1 MSITISIIKSP
12 ADVFNQ
18 QSSMEFDNIGGTIGR
33 AANNFWVLDDPERF
47 ISSRHSQ
54 ITCENGQYY
63 LTDLS
68 TNGTF
73 LNGSSEPIGKGN
85 KVAIND
91 GDTFSLGDYEF
102 SACMAEENQ
111 FSGGSSPFSFVP
123 DTPGIEVDYL
133 DDPSALSFDD
143 PFAASLS
150 GHVSSSEPLF
160 SDYSETD
167 PLAALDKANQGFNS
181 PESDPFAN
189 GSYADEA
196 NVLNQAAE
204 WPNAVPEA
212 GVIPDDWD
220 DDLMVEA
227 APVQKPVLAAPSAPP
242 TIPPVMA
249 EPVQAAPASTYTPEP
264 VQATPRPAYVP
275 EPTMSVQTQAVNNDV
290 INQLEAQNRLLIEEN
305 QKLQADVDLLAKQ
318 IRDRQ
323 KKPGSASAV
332 DFLLIEAMGL
342 AGENLSEA
350 RMMEISQ
357 TVGELIRETI
367 SGLMQVLSSRS
378 TVKNEFRMNVT
389 TIQPV
394 ENNPLKF
401 SANIED
407 ALENMFLRESQA
419 YKKPV
424 EAVREGFQGIAEH
437 QVAILAGIRA
447 AFRGVIEKFDPIT
460 LEQRFEKY
468 RKAGLLQVVNKGK
481 NWDSYKE
488 YYNELVNDMDNSFQH
503 LFGYDFVQA
512 YEDQLFKISS
522 SRRTTSKL

>member
-1 MSITISIIKSP
+1 MSITISITKSP
-12 ADVFNQ
+12 ADVTNQ
-18 QSSMEFDNIGGTIGR
+18 QTSMMFAENGGTIGR
-33 AANNFWVLDDPERF
+33 SANNFWILDDPERY

-73 LNGSSEPIGKGN
+73 LNGSPEPIGKGS
-85 KVAIND
+85 KIALND

-102 SACMAEENQ
+102 MASLDENEQ
-111 FSGGSSPFSFVP
+111 FVGGSPFSFVP
-123 DTPGIEVDYL
+123 ETPGIEVDYL
-133 DDPSALSFDD
+133 DGSSSQQTDD
-143 PFAASLS
+143 PFAATVG

-160 SDYSETD
+160 NDIGETD
-167 PLAALDKANQGFNS
+167 PLAAMDRASQGGGA
-181 PESDPFAN
+181 SDGFDQS
-189 GSYADEA
+189 SYADGA
-196 NVLNQAAE
+196 DVMNQAVT
-204 WPNAVPEA
+204 WPNSVPEPSGGSA
-212 GVIPDDWD
+212 IPDDWD
-220 DDLMVEA
+220 DDVLVEE
-227 APVQKPVLAAPSAPP
+227 APP
-242 TIPPVMA
+242 APAPMPKAASMA
-249 EPVQAAPASTYTPEP
+249 ETVKVPQPQIQAQVVS
-264 VQATPRPAYVP
+264 
-275 EPTMSVQTQAVNNDV
+275 NDV
-290 INQLEAQNRLLIEEN
+290 INQLEAQNRLLLEEN
-305 QKLQADVDLLAKQ
+305 KKLQADVDLLAKQ
-318 IRDRQ
+318 IRVKQ
-323 KKPGSASAV
+323 KKPGSTTAI
-332 DFLLIEAMGL
+332 DHLLIEAMGL
-342 AGENLSEA
+342 AGKNLSEA

-357 TVGELIRETI
+357 TVGELMRETI

-407 ALENMFLRESQA
+407 ALENMFIRESQA

-424 EAVREGFQGIAEH
+424 ESVREGFQGIAEH

-447 AFRGVIEKFDPIT
+447 AFRGVIERFDPIT

-468 RKAGLLQVVNKGK
+468 RKAGLLQMVNKGK

-488 YYNELVNDMDNSFQH
+488 YYQELVNDMDNSFQH

-512 YEDQLFKISS
+512 YEDQLLKLSS
-522 SRRTTSKL
+522 ARRTNNNL

>member
-18 QSSMEFDNIGGTIGR
+18 QSSMIFAENGGTIGR
-33 AANNFWVLDDPERF
+33 ATNNYWILEDPERF

-73 LNGSSEPIGKGN
+73 LNGSPEPIGKGN
-85 KVAIND
+85 KIALND
-91 GDTFSLGDYEF
+91 GDTFSFGDYEF
-102 SACMAEENQ
+102 QASLAENEQ
-111 FSGGSSPFSFVP
+111 FPGGSPFSFVP
-123 DTPGIEVDYL
+123 ETPGIEVDYL
-133 DDPSALSFDD
+133 DTPLGQASD
-143 PFAASLS
+143 PFAASIG

-160 SDYSETD
+160 SDFGETD
-167 PLAALDKANQGFNS
+167 PLAALDKANQGMAA
-181 PESDPFAN
+181 PAGSDVFAQA
-189 GSYADEA
+189 SYADQA
-196 NVLNQAAE
+196 QVMNQSIT
-204 WPNAVPEA
+204 WPNAAPEA

-220 DDLMVEA
+220 DEILVEEPPPQA
-227 APVQKPVLAAPSAPP
+227 IPTPAPKPGR
-242 TIPPVMA
+242 M
-249 EPVQAAPASTYTPEP
+249 
-264 VQATPRPAYVP
+264 PRPQHQP
-275 EPTMSVQTQAVNNDV
+275 QAVNNDV
-290 INQLEAQNRLLIEEN
+290 INQLEAQNRLLVEEN
-305 QKLQADVDLLAKQ
+305 KKLQADVDLLAKQ
-318 IRDRQ
+318 IRVRQ
-323 KKPGSASAV
+323 KKPGSATAV
-332 DFLLIEAMGL
+332 DHLLIEAMGL
-342 AGENLSEA
+342 AGRNLSEQ

-357 TVGELIRETI
+357 IVGELMRETI
-367 SGLMQVLSSRS
+367 SGLMQVLTSRS

-401 SANIED
+401 SANVED
-407 ALENMFLRESQA
+407 ALENMFIRESQA
-419 YKKPV
+419 YKKPL

-447 AFRGVIEKFDPIT
+447 AFRGVIERFDPVR

-468 RKAGLLQVVNKGK
+468 RKAGLLHMVNKGK

-488 YYNELVNDMDNSFQH
+488 YYDELVNDMDNSFQH

-512 YEDQLFKISS
+512 YEDQLLKLSS
-522 SRRTTSKL
+522 SRRMKNN

>member
-1 MSITISIIKSP
+1 MSLTISIVKSP

-18 QSSMEFDNIGGTIGR
+18 QPSIAFAESGGTIGR
-33 AANNFWVLDDPERF
+33 AANNFWVLDDPERY
-47 ISSRHSQ
+47 ISSHHSQ
-54 ITCENGQYY
+54 ITCLNGQYY

-85 KVAIND
+85 KVAITD
-91 GDTFSLGDYEF
+91 GDSFSLGDYEF
-102 SACMAEENQ
+102 LASLAEDEQ
-111 FSGGSSPFSFVP
+111 FAGGGSPFSFIP
-123 DTPGIEVDYL
+123 DTPGIEVNYL
-133 DDPSALSFDD
+133 DTPLPEQSDD
-143 PFAASLS
+143 PFAASVG
-150 GHVSSSEPLF
+150 GHVSTSVPLF
-160 SDYSETD
+160 NDFSETD
-167 PLAALDKANQGFNS
+167 PLVALDKANQGMGS
-181 PESDPFAN
+181 ATSDVFADA
-189 GSYADEA
+189 SYADEA
-196 NVLNQAAE
+196 NVMNQAVV
-204 WPNAVPEA
+204 WPDAVPEFA
-212 GVIPDDWD
+212 AIPDDWD
-220 DDLMVEA
+220 DDLLTDEVQLKP
-227 APVQKPVLAAPSAPP
+227 APTVVVAPI
-242 TIPPVMA
+242 IP
-249 EPVQAAPASTYTPEP
+249 EPAQTPEP
-264 VQATPRPAYVP
+264 PLRA
-275 EPTMSVQTQAVNNDV
+275 QAVNNDV
-290 INQLEAQNRLLIEEN
+290 INQLQAQNRLLIEEN
-305 QKLQADVDLLAKQ
+305 KKLQADVDLLAKQ
-318 IRDRQ
+318 VRDKQR
-323 KKPGSASAV
+323 KTGSATAI
-332 DFLLIEAMGL
+332 DHLLIEAMGL
-342 AGENLSEA
+342 SGKNLSEA

-357 TVGELIRETI
+357 IAGELMRETI

-407 ALENMFLRESQA
+407 ALENMFIRESQA

-468 RKAGLLQVVNKGK
+468 RKAGLLQMVNKGK

-488 YYNELVNDMDNSFQH
+488 YYNELANDMDNSFQH

-512 YEDQLFKISS
+512 YEDQLFKLSS
-522 SRRTTSKL
+522 SRRTNTNL

>member
-1 MSITISIIKSP
+1 MSITISITKSP
-12 ADVFNQ
+12 ADVVNQ
-18 QSSMEFDNIGGTIGR
+18 QTSMMFAENGGTIGR
-33 AANNFWVLDDPERF
+33 AANNYWILDDPERY

-73 LNGSSEPIGKGN
+73 LNGSREPIGKGN
-85 KVAIND
+85 KVALTD

-102 SACMAEENQ
+102 TAKLDENEQ
-111 FSGGSSPFSFVP
+111 FTGGSPFSFVP
-123 DTPGIEVDYL
+123 ETPGIEVDYL
-133 DDPSALSFDD
+133 DGASAQPIDD
-143 PFAASLS
+143 PFAASIG

-160 SDYSETD
+160 NDLGETD
-167 PLAALDKANQGFNS
+167 PLAALDRAGQGVAS
-181 PESDPFAN
+181 PVSDVFGQA
-189 GSYADEA
+189 SYADEA
-196 NVLNQAAE
+196 SLMNQAVD
-204 WPNAVPEA
+204 WPSSVPEA
-212 GVIPDDWD
+212 GASGAIPDDWD
-220 DDLMVEA
+220 DDVLVEE
-227 APVQKPVLAAPSAPP
+227 APP
-242 TIPPVMA
+242 QPIP
-249 EPVQAAPASTYTPEP
+249 AAIPIPEP
-264 VQATPRPAYVP
+264 AQASPPQFQA
-275 EPTMSVQTQAVNNDV
+275 PTVNNDV

-305 QKLQADVDLLAKQ
+305 KKLQADVDLLAKQ
-318 IRDRQ
+318 IRVKQ
-323 KKPGSASAV
+323 KKPGSATAI
-332 DFLLIEAMGL
+332 DHLLIEAMGL
-342 AGENLSEA
+342 AGKNLSEA

-357 TVGELIRETI
+357 TVGELMRETI

-407 ALENMFLRESQA
+407 ALENMFIRESQA

-424 EAVREGFQGIAEH
+424 ESVREGFQGIAEH

-447 AFRGVIEKFDPIT
+447 AFRGVIERFDPIT

-468 RKAGLLQVVNKGK
+468 RKAGLLQMVNKGK

-512 YEDQLFKISS
+512 YEDQLLKLSS
-522 SRRTTSKL
+522 SRRTNNNL

>member
-12 ADVFNQ
+12 ENVFNQ
-18 QSSMEFDNIGGTIGR
+18 QSSMVFAEQGGTIGR
-33 AANNFWVLDDPERF
+33 AANNLWVLDDPERYM
-47 ISSRHSQ
+47 SSRHSQ
-54 ITCENGQYY
+54 ITCQNGQYY

-73 LNGSSEPIGKGN
+73 LNRSAEPIGKGN
-85 KVAIND
+85 KVALND
-91 GDTFSLGDYEF
+91 GDTFSLSDYEF
-102 SACMAEENQ
+102 LVSIDEAQQ
-111 FSGGSSPFSFVP
+111 FAGGSPFSFVP
-123 DTPGIEVDYL
+123 ETPGIEVDYL
-133 DDPSALSFDD
+133 DAPAGQSDD
-143 PFAASLS
+143 PFAPVVG

-160 SDYSETD
+160 NDYDETD
-167 PLAALDKANQGFNS
+167 PLAALDKVNSRDAVSGF
-181 PESDPFAN
+181 AQ
-189 GSYADEA
+189 GSYADQA
-196 NVLNQAAE
+196 NVLNQSVD
-204 WPNAVPEA
+204 WPNPVPEA

-220 DDLMVEA
+220 DDVMVEQAPPAFVPTPKA
-227 APVQKPVLAAPSAPP
+227 APEPAPP
-242 TIPPVMA
+242 IS
-249 EPVQAAPASTYTPEP
+249 QYQS
-264 VQATPRPAYVP
+264 
-275 EPTMSVQTQAVNNDV
+275 QAVNNDV
-290 INQLEAQNRLLIEEN
+290 INQLEAQNRLLLEEN
-305 QKLQADVDLLAKQ
+305 KKLQADVDLLARQ
-318 IRDRQ
+318 IRVKQ
-323 KKPGSASAV
+323 KKPGSATAV
-332 DFLLIEAMGL
+332 DHLLIEAMGL
-342 AGENLSEA
+342 AGKNLSEE

-357 TVGELIRETI
+357 IVGELMRETI

-401 SANIED
+401 SANIAD
-407 ALENMFLRESQA
+407 ALENMFIRDSQA

-424 EAVREGFQGIAEH
+424 ESVREGFQSIAEH

-447 AFRGVIEKFDPIT
+447 AFRGVIEKFDPAA

-512 YEDQLFKISS
+512 YEDQLLKLSS
-522 SRRTTSKL
+522 SRRSKNNL

>member
-1 MSITISIIKSP
+1 MSITISITKSP
-12 ADVFNQ
+12 TNVSNEQTSMVFA
-18 QSSMEFDNIGGTIGR
+18 EKGGTIGR
-33 AANNFWVLDDPERF
+33 AANNYWILDDPERF

-73 LNGSSEPIGKGN
+73 LNGSSEPIGKSN
-85 KVAIND
+85 KVALTD

-102 SACMAEENQ
+102 MACLEENAQ
-111 FSGGSSPFSFVP
+111 FSGGSPFSFVP
-123 DTPGIEVDYL
+123 ETHGIEVDYL
-133 DDPSALSFDD
+133 DNGSAQSFDD
-143 PFAASLS
+143 PFAASIG

-160 SDYSETD
+160 NDFGETD
-167 PLAALDKANQGFNS
+167 PLAALDRANQEMGAPDADVFTQ
-181 PESDPFAN
+181 D
-189 GSYADEA
+189 SYADQA
-196 NVLNQAAE
+196 NAVNQAVA
-204 WPNAVPEA
+204 WPNVVPEA
-212 GVIPDDWD
+212 GASSAIPDDWD
-220 DDLMVEA
+220 DDVLVE
-227 APVQKPVLAAPSAPP
+227 
-242 TIPPVMA
+242 
-249 EPVQAAPASTYTPEP
+249 EAPARPMPAVAPKSKPTPAP
-264 VQATPRPAYVP
+264 QPQFQA
-275 EPTMSVQTQAVNNDV
+275 QTVSNDV

-305 QKLQADVDLLAKQ
+305 KKLQADVDLLAKQ
-318 IRDRQ
+318 IRVKQ
-323 KKPGSASAV
+323 KKPGSATAI
-332 DFLLIEAMGL
+332 DHLLIEAMGL
-342 AGENLSEA
+342 AGKNLSEA

-357 TVGELIRETI
+357 TVGELMRETI
-367 SGLMQVLSSRS
+367 SGLMQVLTSRS

-407 ALENMFLRESQA
+407 ALENMFIRESQA

-447 AFRGVIEKFDPIT
+447 AFRGVIERFDPIT

-468 RKAGLLQVVNKGK
+468 RKTGLLNMVNKGK

-488 YYNELVNDMDNSFQH
+488 HYNELVNDMDNSFQH

-512 YEDQLFKISS
+512 YEDQLLKLAS
-522 SRRTTSKL
+522 SRRTNNNF